1 MPTTRRQIVNRHLNS
16 ASRERLTDE
25 NMAFRA
31 ALHCPLSVPLLGEL
45 PDFLSTENSPTL
57 KVGGLRELE
66 ALVGGG
72 QVLLV

>member
-1 MPTTRRQIVNRHLNS
+1 
-16 ASRERLTDE
+16 
-25 NMAFRA
+25 MAFRA